1 MSLRTRLALVFIA
14 ATLIPLGAMVW
25 VTTILLDRSLR
36 LSPVDQG
43 SELSRSLEQTGR
55 QYYLQAREQ
64 LKRDALDGKVAPR
77 FYKTNPIG
85 QNQTNPTAA
94 RDAGASLP
102 DAVRDFLQ
110 SDEAEQ
116 FAIAGDGGSEL
127 LYLKR
132 TPAGVEVFTRP
143 LLIRMHDLARQY
155 SAART
160 TVVRNSSGYLR
171 RGF

>member
-36 LSPVDQG
+36 LSPVDQV

-64 LKRDALDGKVAPR
+64 LKRDALDAKVAPR
-77 FYKTNPIG
+77 VYEANRIG
-85 QNQTNPTAA
+85 ENQRSPTAGRGGGA
-94 RDAGASLP
+94 RVP

-116 FAIAGDGGSEL
+116 FAIAGD
-127 LYLKR
+127 
-132 TPAGVEVFTRP
+132 
-143 LLIRMHDLARQY
+143 
-155 SAART
+155 
-160 TVVRNSSGYLR
+160 
-171 RGF
+171 